1 MPTIEKTADLRIPVS
16 FRLPTSLVR
25 KVEAYAEQNRL
36 SKTTAFEHFLQ
47 LGIESELNEEGK
59 AEFSLAKLD
68 EKLDKILS
76 LIEPESEGEGA
87 AAADEAERVKEA
99 ICSSA
104 QKCPAIKKVYLFGA
118 FASGTFDAQSA
129 VDLRIKTDRA
139 MAFSA
144 QDGSRFAGQVEQ
156 LCGRKVN
163 VISSKKVKDKQ
174 LAESLAKEKV
184 LVYERGE

>member
-1 MPTIEKTADLRIPVS
+1 
-16 FRLPTSLVR
+16 
-25 KVEAYAEQNRL
+25 
-36 SKTTAFEHFLQ
+36 
-47 LGIESELNEEGK
+47 
-59 AEFSLAKLD
+59 
-68 EKLDKILS
+68 
-76 LIEPESEGEGA
+76 
-87 AAADEAERVKEA
+87 
-99 ICSSA
+99 
-104 QKCPAIKKVYLFGA
+104 
-118 FASGTFDAQSA
+118 
-129 VDLRIKTDRA
+129 